1 MKEGQQRNIIFL
13 LNNIDSEFCYRATPQ
28 YEEILKNGFKVFRE
42 GECDSLCSLSDS
54 DDLDNGDVDEN
65 SDQRSD
71 NADKRDD

>member
-13 LNNIDSEFCYRATPQ
+13 LNNTDREFYYMATQQ
-28 YEEILKNGFKVFRE
+28 YEEILKNGFKVCRE

-71 NADKRDD
+71 NDDKRDD